1 MRHTTIKDY
10 PNYTIYED
18 GTILNHVLFRILCAT
33 KSRHRH
39 VCTLIREG
47 EKPSSRIDIPKLVAE
62 HFVEH
67 NIPKNLTPTPF
78 FIDGN
83 YNNFHASNLKWI
95 ARRDRPRELDNNE
108 EIKEIG
114 RRYRQ
119 TDQGKFI
126 RNKNHWV
133 AENIREPLEGWK
145 EFYFNTFDP
154 TTHCELC
161 NCLFDPK
168 NDYMSQRCL
177 EHDHFSGHIR
187 FICCRKC
194 NNGPMKS
201 FDIKRGYLMLE
212 LHRYFN
218 LNN

>member
-1 MRHTTIKDY
+1 MRQTTIKDF

-39 VCTLIREG
+39 VCTLCQDG
-47 EKPSSRIDIPKLVAE
+47 KPTSRVDIPKLVAI
-62 HFVEH
+62 HFVE
-67 NIPKNLTPTPF
+67 NKIPQNLTPTPF
-78 FIDGN
+78 FIDGD
-83 YNNFHASNLKWI
+83 YNNYHANNLKWV
-95 ARRDRPRELDNNE
+95 ARRDKPRELDNNE
-108 EIKEIG
+108 ETKAVQ

-119 TDQGKFI
+119 TDKGKFI

-133 AENIREPLEGWK
+133 AENIIEPPEGWK
-145 EFYFNTFDP
+145 DFYNNTFVP
-154 TTHCELC
+154 ATHCELC
-161 NCLFDPK
+161 NCLFDPD

-177 EHDHFSGHIR
+177 EHDHHSGYIR
-187 FICCRKC
+187 SICCRKC
-194 NNGPMKS
+194 NSGPMKT
-201 FDIKRGYLMLE
+201 FDSHRVYLMLE

>member
-1 MRHTTIKDY
+1 MRHTTIKDF

-39 VCTLIREG
+39 VCTLCNEG
-47 EKPSSRIDIPKLVAE
+47 NAKSRVDIPKLVAI
-62 HFVEH
+62 HFVEN
-67 NIPKNLTPTPF
+67 NIPQNLTPTPS

-83 YNNFHASNLKWI
+83 YDNFHVNNLKWI

-108 EIKEIG
+108 ETKAIH

-119 TDQGKFI
+119 TDKGKFM
-126 RNKNHWV
+126 RNKSHWD
-133 AENIREPLEGWK
+133 ADNIREPQEGWK
-145 EFYFNTFDP
+145 EFYFKTFDQA
-154 TTHCELC
+154 THCELC

-177 EHDHFSGHIR
+177 EHDHHSGYIR
-187 FICCRKC
+187 SICCRKC
-194 NNGPMKS
+194 NTGAMKT
-201 FDIKRGYLMLE
+201 FDHKRGFLMVE